1 MGYWFKQ
8 FVKLVVLLW
17 GFLFATEKI
26 QNYLSNSLGGLRL
39 KRWLSIIDYNNR
51 FALKIRPFR
60 NKMGHRPGLQS
71 ISSIILFS
79 ILIYCRGLA
88 KMLLDLTLLK
98 WLYLVVWLSLNLT
111 GGFQFW
117 IGENVEFYRRK
128 LYCSSSSE

>member
-1 MGYWFKQ
+1 MSLKRSFGQRYKEIPFYWDID
-8 FVKLVVLLW
+8 LNSLLNW
-17 GFLFATEKI
+17 WSSCEDFYLQRKKI
-26 QNYLSNSLGGLRL
+26 QNSFKRRL
-39 KRWLSIIDYNNR
+39 FIIDYNNR

-98 WLYLVVWLSLNLT
+98 
-111 GGFQFW
+111 
-117 IGENVEFYRRK
+117 
-128 LYCSSSSE
+128 